1 MISLNF
7 EFIHAFKTS
16 KTVNFKLGKKA
27 QNKKL
32 FKGANLTTK
41 LYKTKRQRTN
51 KQAPRNLSRFFLLII
66 YEKRF
71 SIFALKVTCKVFKMV
86 TRKGLKKANHWNQ
99 IASDMNSN

>member
-1 MISLNF
+1 MNKLENG
-7 EFIHAFKTS
+7 EFQIGQEGTK
-16 KTVNFKLGKKA
+16 
-27 QNKKL
+27 QKL

-41 LYKTKRQRTN
+41 LYKTKRHRTN

-99 IASDMNSN
+99 VTSDMNSKW